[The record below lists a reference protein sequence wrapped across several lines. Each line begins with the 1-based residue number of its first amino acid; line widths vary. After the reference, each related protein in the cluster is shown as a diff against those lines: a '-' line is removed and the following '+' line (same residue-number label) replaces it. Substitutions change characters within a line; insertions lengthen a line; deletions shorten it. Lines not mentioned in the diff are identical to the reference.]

1 MTIDVAHASPAMVDD
16 VLARSTRPVIL
27 SHGGLQGV
35 CPGARNLGD
44 PLMRRIADRGGL
56 VGIGYWDAAVC
67 DVSPAGVVA
76 SIRYAIDL
84 LGVERVALGSDYD
97 GATAVAFDTSELVVL
112 TDAMLA
118 AGFSEHEIRLVM
130 GENVKRF
137 LLEYLP

>member
-1 MTIDVAHASPAMVDD
+1 VADS
-16 VLARSTRPVIL
+16 S
-27 SHGGLQGV
+27 
-35 CPGARNLGD
+35 
-44 PLMRRIADRGGL
+44 
-56 VGIGYWDAAVC
+56 GIGYWDAAVC

-84 LGVERVALGSDYD
+84 LGAEHVALGSDYD
-97 GATAVAFDTSELVVL
+97 GATAVAFDTSELAVL

-118 AGFSEHEIRLVM
+118 ARFREQEIRLVM